1 MRCLSLM
8 KGVMWVWAGGPQERS
23 LGTRGSYLG
32 STKRLNTWEILCLT
46 NLRPL
51 PEILK
56 QNLRDMDPNCTP
68 FKGTH
73 VILLQASACCTAP
86 FFFFF
91 TQKTCKTPA
100 QPLLWNWGVGFYQKM
115 VLPASS
121 HMNPRV
127 GSRHPL
133 LWLSVTTVIHGE
145 LAVTAWQITPYL
157 VTQNNWH
164 LLSCSSCGSGVW
176 RQLSWV
182 ILA

>member
-8 KGVMWVWAGGPQERS
+8 KGVKGVGAGGPQERS
-23 LGTRGSYLG
+23 LGTSGSYLG
-32 STKRLNTWEILCLT
+32 STKGLNTREILCLT

-51 PEILK
+51 PDILK
-56 QNLRDMDPNCTP
+56 WNLRDMDPNCMP
-68 FKGTH
+68 FKGSH
-73 VILLQASACCTAP
+73 VILLQASAYCMAL
-86 FFFFF
+86 FFF

-133 LWLSVTTVIHGE
+133 L
-145 LAVTAWQITPYL
+145 
-157 VTQNNWH
+157 
-164 LLSCSSCGSGVW
+164 
-176 RQLSWV
+176 
-182 ILA
+182 

>member
-32 STKRLNTWEILCLT
+32 STKRLNTREILCLT

-68 FKGTH
+68 FKGSH
-73 VILLQASACCTAP
+73 VILLQASACCPAP

-91 TQKTCKTPA
+91 YTKDMQNSSPA
-100 QPLLWNWGVGFYQKM
+100 LVMEL
-115 VLPASS
+115 
-121 HMNPRV
+121 
-127 GSRHPL
+127 GS
-133 LWLSVTTVIHGE
+133 G
-145 LAVTAWQITPYL
+145 
-157 VTQNNWH
+157 
-164 LLSCSSCGSGVW
+164 LLSENGPTSQLTHEPQSGFQASFTLTFSDNRYSWWASCYCMTNYPILSDSE
-176 RQLSWV
+176 QLTFIILQFLWV
-182 ILA
+182 RSVEAA